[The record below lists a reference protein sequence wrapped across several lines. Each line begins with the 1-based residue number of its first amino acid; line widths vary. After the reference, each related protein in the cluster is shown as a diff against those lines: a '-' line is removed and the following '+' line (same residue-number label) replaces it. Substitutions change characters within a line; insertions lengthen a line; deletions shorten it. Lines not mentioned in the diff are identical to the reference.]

1 MKLKNIFVMLII
13 VVVLC
18 TTACNSENILKEDN
32 LSSTGKS
39 ENIQAISLMLEKN
52 VDCTLI
58 AANTECM
65 FYVVSEQLDY
75 SNYDKK
81 AQIKKVD
88 LVDRAEEII
97 YEYKDIKGFYFS
109 ELKAADDFI
118 VWESINDEKLTIN
131 KMDLK
136 TKDITK
142 IYESYHPEVPIL
154 LSLSDKNVLWYDQTT
169 KQTTIKILNTE
180 TGAIRQIN
188 NVKINTPYE
197 RVGINN
203 NLIVYLLSDKST
215 ENKLMMVVYDIGND
229 KILKNIAADSDK
241 KYMNLF
247 ANIRYITYMIANSE
261 TGYDL
266 YAYDYINHKTIELN
280 GDEDMY
286 IFSYRMINDKVLI
299 NEKSNNDII
308 SINISTGTKKNLTKK
323 INRDKNFYMDDNYEN
338 IYYTL
343 NQKEQP
349 EVVYFK
355 IGTDNYYA

>member
-1 MKLKNIFVMLII
+1 MLII
-13 VVVLC
+13 LGVLC
-18 TTACNSENILKEDN
+18 TTACDSKNILKEDN
-32 LSSTGKS
+32 LSSTEEY
-39 ENIQAISLMLEKN
+39 ENIHAISLMSEKN
-52 VDCTLI
+52 ADCTLI
-58 AANTECM
+58 AANANCM
-65 FYVVSEQLDY
+65 FYVISEPLDY
-75 SNYDKK
+75 SNYDEK

-88 LVDRAEEII
+88 LVDKTEETI
-97 YEYKDIKGFYFS
+97 YEHKDIKGFYFS

-136 TKDITK
+136 TKDITQ

-154 LSLSDKNVLWYDQTT
+154 LSLSDKNVVWYDQTT

-197 RVGINN
+197 RVGVNN
-203 NLIVYLLSDKST
+203 NLIVYLLSDRST
-215 ENKLMMVVYDIGND
+215 ENKLIMVVYDISND
-229 KILKNIAADSDK
+229 KILKNIAADPDK

-247 ANIRYITYMIANSE
+247 ANIQYITYMIANSE

-266 YAYDYINHKTIELN
+266 YAYDYINYKTIELN

-286 IFSYRMINDKVLI
+286 IFSYRMINDKVII

-308 SINISTGTKKNLTKK
+308 SIDISTGIKKNLTEK
-323 INRDKNFYMDDNYEN
+323 INRDKNFYMDGNYEN

-343 NQKEQP
+343 NQKERP
-349 EVVYFK
+349 EMIYFNVK
-355 IGTDNYYA
+355 DNYDA

>member
-13 VVVLC
+13 LGILC
-18 TTACNSENILKEDN
+18 TTACDSKNILKEDN
-32 LSSTGKS
+32 LSSTEEY
-39 ENIQAISLMLEKN
+39 ENIHAISLMSEKN
-52 VDCTLI
+52 ADCTLI
-58 AANTECM
+58 AANADCM
-65 FYVVSEQLDY
+65 FYVTSEPLDY
-75 SNYDKK
+75 SNYDEK

-88 LVDRAEEII
+88 LVDKTEETI
-97 YEYKDIKGFYFS
+97 YEHKDIKGFYFS

-118 VWESINDEKLTIN
+118 VWENINDEKLTIN

-136 TKDITK
+136 TKDITQ

-154 LSLSDKNVLWYDQTT
+154 LSLSDKNVVWYDQTT

-197 RVGINN
+197 RVGVNN

-215 ENKLMMVVYDIGND
+215 ENKLMMVVYDISND
-229 KILKNIAADSDK
+229 KILKNIAADPDK

-247 ANIRYITYMIANSE
+247 ANIQYITYMIANSE

-266 YAYDYINHKTIELN
+266 YAYDYINYKTIELN

-286 IFSYRMINDKVLI
+286 IFSYRMINDTVLI

-308 SINISTGTKKNLTKK
+308 SIDISTGTKKNLTEK
-323 INRDKNFYMDDNYEN
+323 INRDKNFYMDGNYEN
-338 IYYTL
+338 IYYT
-343 NQKEQP
+343 
-349 EVVYFK
+349 YFNVK
-355 IGTDNYYA
+355 DNYDA